1 MDFFPTLP
9 MSITP
14 IMAFGMMLVIGAL
27 GGFLAHRLSWL
38 PSITGFMI
46 VGFLFGPS
54 GIGLFSQ
61 EAIAGS
67 QILINIALA
76 LILYR
81 LGLSLDIKYLWRH
94 PQLFITSLVE
104 SAATFVLVSVVLG
117 VIGIPLLL
125 SFFVAAIA
133 ISSSPAVLLHV
144 AHEVGAKGEVT
155 ESTKTLVALNNLFS
169 IVMFSALLPFV
180 HYSAGAGWVV
190 TLFQP
195 LYSFFGSL
203 LVGVILA
210 YGLHAVVLRT
220 REAGQY
226 KLALVIGVIMIAVG
240 LAYELKLS
248 MYFIALTIGVVI
260 KAMEEESLISEIT
273 FGPAFEL
280 FFIVLFVFAGAGLH
294 LHELIE
300 FAPAIFSLVL
310 VRILAKVFG
319 VSLTSLFQKKSFQ
332 KSVSSGLLLIPMA
345 GLAIG
350 LTLTS
355 GNLFPQYAS
364 IISAVVLGAVTVF
377 ETIGPPIASYAFR
390 LAGETAEL
398 QKQADNGEQQDS
410 QNG

>member
-54 GIGLFSQ
+54 AIGLFSQ

-104 SAATFVLVSVVLG
+104 SVATFVLVSVVLG

-203 LVGVILA
+203 LVGVLLA
-210 YGLHAVVLRT
+210 YGLHSVVLRT

-226 KLALVIGVIMIAVG
+226 KLALVIGVIMIALG

-319 VSLTSLFQKKSFQ
+319 VSLMSLAQKKSFQ
-332 KSVSSGLLLIPMA
+332 KGVSSGLLLIPMA

-350 LTLTS
+350 LTLAS

-390 LAGETAEL
+390 LAGETSEL

-410 QNG
+410 QSS

>member
-61 EAIAGS
+61 ETIAGS

-81 LGLSLDIKYLWRH
+81 LGLSLDIKYLWHH

-180 HYSAGAGWVV
+180 HYSAGAGWMVA
-190 TLFQP
+190 LFQP

-210 YGLHAVVLRT
+210 YGLHTVVLRT

-226 KLALVIGVIMIAVG
+226 KFALVIGVIMIALG

-260 KAMEEESLISEIT
+260 KAMEEESLISEIK

-294 LHELIE
+294 LHELLE

-319 VSLTSLFQKKSFQ
+319 VSLMSLAQKKSFQ
-332 KSVSSGLLLIPMA
+332 SGVSSGLLLIPMA

-350 LTLTS
+350 LTLAS

-390 LAGETAEL
+390 LAGESAEL
-398 QKQADNGEQQDS
+398 QNQADNGEKRDS
-410 QNG
+410 QGS

>member
-9 MSITP
+9 LSITP
-14 IMAFGMMLVIGAL
+14 IMVFGMMLVIGAL

-46 VGFLFGPS
+46 VGFIFGPS

-94 PQLFITSLVE
+94 PQLFIISLFE
-104 SAATFVLVSVVLG
+104 SAATFILVAIVLG
-117 VIGIPLLL
+117 FIGIPLLL

-180 HYSAGAGWVV
+180 HYSAGAEWVV
-190 TLFQP
+190 ILLQP

-203 LVGVILA
+203 LVGVVLA
-210 YGLHAVVLRT
+210 YGLHAAVFKT
-220 REAGQY
+220 RKAGQY
-226 KLALVIGVIMIAVG
+226 KLLRVKVRA
-240 LAYELKLS
+240 KL
-248 MYFIALTIGVVI
+248 G
-260 KAMEEESLISEIT
+260 
-273 FGPAFEL
+273 
-280 FFIVLFVFAGAGLH
+280 
-294 LHELIE
+294 
-300 FAPAIFSLVL
+300 
-310 VRILAKVFG
+310 
-319 VSLTSLFQKKSFQ
+319 
-332 KSVSSGLLLIPMA
+332 
-345 GLAIG
+345 
-350 LTLTS
+350 
-355 GNLFPQYAS
+355 
-364 IISAVVLGAVTVF
+364 TVDL
-377 ETIGPPIASYAFR
+377 YR
-390 LAGETAEL
+390 V
-398 QKQADNGEQQDS
+398 
-410 QNG
+410 